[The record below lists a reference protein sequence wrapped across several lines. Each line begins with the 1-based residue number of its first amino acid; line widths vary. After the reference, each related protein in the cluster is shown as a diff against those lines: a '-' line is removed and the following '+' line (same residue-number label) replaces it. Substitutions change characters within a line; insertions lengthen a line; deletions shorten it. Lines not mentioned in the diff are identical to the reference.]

1 MTFFSNKRKDF
12 SIQLPK
18 QSVANGAFTVTD
30 SANIDF
36 TYALNNLTANLT
48 TTGILAGTYGSSTL
62 IPILTL
68 DSYGRVTGVS
78 TTTFSASGIALEVN
92 GTPNFSQVLLNLKSG
107 TDISVVDNLDGS
119 VSFNYTGTGGGSWGS
134 IGAGTGVG
142 SQTDL
147 VTYLNANYYPLS
159 SNPAGYL
166 TTISG
171 LNISLLTN
179 DSGYITSAALLG
191 YVPYTGAT
199 ADVDLGLFDIT
210 AAHLIKDGGVSTQF
224 LKADGSIDNN
234 VYLTSADLP
243 STLDLFAT
251 TFPDPIIPTYN
262 VLVRNILDP
271 RFNTTAVDV
280 STGTITT
287 TDQLISSLISDTNVI
302 SGNPGLFNITT
313 IGNVRKLSGSGE
325 ANFFFRIYRRD
336 AGGVE
341 TFITLSSNTLP
352 VTTGVYVEFSATAL
366 WNNGIFNS
374 TDRIVIKYY
383 ANRIPGGSNPV
394 YQFQFGGIS
403 PVRTVA
409 AVPVAVLPNIYLSNL
424 VDVEDVPPLPNEVL
438 YWNNTANLWEHSLVN
453 DLVVATKSVQNI
465 SSNLEL
471 VGDLLAPGK
480 NKVYGTDGAG
490 VKGWKA
496 DPTGGGNSIGEL
508 TADVTAGPAG
518 SPSASVAATLATSYK
533 SGSASVI
540 FDGAGGVI
548 TANTVAYVQVPYNGL
563 ITAWTIVSTPTA
575 TGTCTIT
582 AFKLSSYPPTT
593 PTNNIFN
600 TQPALTG
607 TAFNQDL
614 TPDFVLGQ
622 DVVTAGDWIGFRITV
637 PVTVTWVN
645 LTIAITK
652 TV

>member
-1 MTFFSNKRKDF
+1 M
-12 SIQLPK
+12 
-18 QSVANGAFTVTD
+18 
-30 SANIDF
+30 
-36 TYALNNLTANLT
+36 
-48 TTGILAGTYGSSTL
+48 
-62 IPILTL
+62 
-68 DSYGRVTGVS
+68 
-78 TTTFSASGIALEVN
+78 
-92 GTPNFSQVLLNLKSG
+92 
-107 TDISVVDNLDGS
+107 
-119 VSFNYTGTGGGSWGS
+119 
-134 IGAGTGVG
+134 
-142 SQTDL
+142 
-147 VTYLNANYYPLS
+147 
-159 SNPAGYL
+159 
-166 TTISG
+166 
-171 LNISLLTN
+171 
-179 DSGYITSAALLG
+179 
-191 YVPYTGAT
+191 
-199 ADVDLGLFDIT
+199 
-210 AAHLIKDGGVSTQF
+210 
-224 LKADGSIDNN
+224 
-234 VYLTSADLP
+234 
-243 STLDLFAT
+243 
-251 TFPDPIIPTYN
+251 
-262 VLVRNILDP
+262 
-271 RFNTTAVDV
+271 
-280 STGTITT
+280 
-287 TDQLISSLISDTNVI
+287 
-302 SGNPGLFNITT
+302 
-313 IGNVRKLSGSGE
+313 
-325 ANFFFRIYRRD
+325 
-336 AGGVE
+336 E

-471 VGDLLAPGK
+471 VGDLLAPGN